1 MKSSWRQAE
10 LGREPCPMQGRR
22 APELAAGEW
31 HHTVVELLQ
40 APVAHLTQVH
50 GSRLNSQRLSCAQKH
65 FCNKHFC
72 HNMYVDVSCGCC
84 VMANAV
90 CHVSR
95 HGRAMVS
102 CRQCAPMQA

>member
-1 MKSSWRQAE
+1 MKNGRRQTE
-10 LGREPCPMQGRR
+10 LGKDPCPMQGRR

-31 HHTVVELLQ
+31 ERTVMELLQ
-40 APVAHLTQVH
+40 VPVAHLIQAP
-50 GSRLNSQRLSCAQKH
+50 GSGLSSQRLSCAQKH
-65 FCNKHFC
+65 FCD
-72 HNMYVDVSCGCC
+72 NMYVDVSCGCC
-84 VMANAV
+84 VMAHAV